1 MLQIVEE
8 TLTLL
13 SLHLNVKIINILI
26 KLSINFLNA
35 ATFSSQLRDLQPGY
49 ICNSVKYLLCVLL
62 SIKCVEFAEQ
72 NHSPQPAA
80 DAVLNYALCIL
91 RLAGSPLCAIC
102 AMSSECQACMKCG
115 CIRMRFVWSS
125 DQLICIW
132 QLSASS

>member
-1 MLQIVEE
+1 MLQIVKE

-49 ICNSVKYLLCVLL
+49 ICNSVKR
-62 SIKCVEFAEQ
+62 EQ